1 MTQRESVQDASPV
14 SPGRAQGPAGG
25 PSPAPCVYPC
35 VTHACLSVSLF
46 FSLSHKYIP
55 IHAFLRNDMG
65 FFVFFLALDF
75 LSEDL
80 LSNPTLWWL
89 CRVTLDETVY
99 LPGPLIPHSPV
110 TDILSTCEII

>member
-1 MTQRESVQDASPV
+1 MTWV
-14 SPGRAQGPAGG
+14 
-25 PSPAPCVYPC
+25 
-35 VTHACLSVSLF
+35 F
-46 FSLSHKYIP
+46 F
-55 IHAFLRNDMG
+55 
-65 FFVFFLALDF
+65 FFLALDF